1 MKALRP
7 KCNKNCVNKLFWSF
21 FFFTAEADKNT
32 SKAALFSRKFT
43 GLMYVLLKACD
54 KEGRQAFVVKKAAF
68 QPDKIF

>member
-1 MKALRP
+1 MYVVLLFLASKTRMGLRTT
-7 KCNKNCVNKLFWSF
+7 KN
-21 FFFTAEADKNT
+21 A